1 MPCYAYIATSLD
13 DFIARPVGGLDWLDA
28 AQARITPPED
38 CGYADFMQGIDALV
52 MGRNT
57 YEKVRGFTPWPY
69 DKPVYVLSR
78 SLKELPD
85 APAGVQ
91 LFSGTPAELVAH
103 AAAQGQPRLYVDG
116 GLTLQSFIAVGLLD
130 EITLTRIPVL
140 LGEGLPLCGPLAPGQ
155 TAVQLRH
162 LATRSWDFGLVQSHY
177 ALENAPK
184 NKKA

>member
-13 DFIARPVGGLDWLDA
+13 GFIARPDGGLDWLDA

-69 DKPVYVLSR
+69 AKPVYVLSR

-116 GLTLQSFIAVGLLD
+116 GLTLQSFIVAGLLD

-140 LGEGLPLCGPLAPGQ
+140 LGEGLPLFGPLAPGQ
-155 TAVQLRH
+155 TAIQLRH
-162 LATRSWDFGLVQSHY
+162 LATRNWDFGLVQSHY
-177 ALENAPK
+177 ALENTPK